1 MAEAE
6 INDDHRHI
14 AHVAIRPPPF
24 WKGNPNLW
32 FAQLEAQFSINN
44 ITVDDTKFKH
54 VVAAIEPEILNLVQD
69 LILNPP
75 NQNKFSMLKAR
86 LIDIYSESE
95 TSKIRTLL
103 QGLELGDQRPSFLL
117 SRMHDLTGNYFSEDL
132 LQSLWLSRLPHN
144 VQAILAVSKE
154 KLQQQATMADK
165 IMEFI
170 SSACIQTVEHD
181 LATISTLKN
190 QVAELAQQVKNLTI
204 SINNQCRCFTH
215 SEYPPN
221 NRRRCSKSR
230 KNQQHSTPH
239 NGRGYYHECVT
250 IMLPLGSRRENAKP
264 LAPSD
269 WRKTD

>member
-1 MAEAE
+1 MSEAE

-14 AHVAIRPPPF
+14 SRIAIRPPPF

-54 VVAAIEPEILNLVQD
+54 VVAAIEPEILNSVQD

-75 NQNKFSMLKAR
+75 DQNKFSTLKAR
-86 LIDIYSESE
+86 LIDVYSESE

-117 SRMHDLTGNYFSEDL
+117 SRMRDLAGNHFSEDL

-144 VQAILAVSKE
+144 VQAILAASKE
-154 KLQQQATMADK
+154 KLQQQAAMADK
-165 IMEFI
+165 IMELV
-170 SSACIQTVEHD
+170 SPAHIQTVEHD

-190 QVAELAQQVKNLTI
+190 QVAELAQQVKNLTL
-204 SINNQCRCFTH
+204 SINNQRRSFTR
-215 SEYPPN
+215 SDYPPN
-221 NRRRCSKSR
+221 NRRRRSKSR
-230 KNQQHSTPH
+230 QNQQHSTPH
-239 NGRGYYHECVT
+239 NGMCYYHATFGEQARKCKA
-250 IMLPLGSRRENAKP
+250 PCSFRPSEN
-264 LAPSD
+264 
-269 WRKTD
+269 